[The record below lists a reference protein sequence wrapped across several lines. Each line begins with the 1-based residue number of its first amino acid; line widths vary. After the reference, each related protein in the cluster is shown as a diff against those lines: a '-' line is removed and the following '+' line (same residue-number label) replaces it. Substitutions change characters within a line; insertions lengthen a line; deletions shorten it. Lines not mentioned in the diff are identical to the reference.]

1 MPIDKDKQ
9 TAFSSSIKTFI
20 KNLDPNDDA
29 SFEKSFSGFES
40 EKFVLELSEKELS
53 DVKQMCNKVSKVIPY
68 LENETAVEYGENLYE
83 IIEVSNLSQKQKQNF
98 KILDNIFVNSKLYWD
113 EVNK

>member
-20 KNLDPNDDA
+20 KNLAPNDEV
-29 SFEKSFSGFES
+29 SFEKSFSGFEC
-40 EKFVLELSEKELS
+40 EKFVLELSEKEIS

-68 LENETAVEYGENLYE
+68 LENETAVKHEENIYE
-83 IIEVSNLSQKQKQNF
+83 S
-98 KILDNIFVNSKLYWD
+98 
-113 EVNK
+113 